1 MTKSGPAGSVL
12 HYPPGAAADGGNRVF
27 DHSVVTF
34 ALIALALTL
43 APGPDT
49 FLVIA
54 NTGAGGFR
62 RGFATVL
69 GIVSG
74 GVFYVLLVACGL
86 VRVLVYSPAVFYAV
100 KLAGACYLLYLG
112 WGALRGAFRRSAAAG
127 TAAPPA
133 AAKSARASYVQGLLT
148 NALNPKI
155 AVFYL
160 AFLPQFLKPG
170 DPVVLKS
177 ALLIGI
183 HYCEGL
189 VWLSLLAYS
198 VGRLGRFLG
207 RPRVK
212 KTLDAVLG
220 ATMMEFGV
228 KLAVERA

>member
-1 MTKSGPAGSVL
+1 ML
-12 HYPPGAAADGGNRVF
+12 
-27 DHSVVTF
+27 DHSVWAF
-34 ALIALALTL
+34 ALIAMVLTI

-54 NTGAGGFR
+54 NTTAGGVR
-62 RGFATVL
+62 QGLATVL

-74 GVFYVLLVACGL
+74 GVVYVLLVAFGL
-86 VRVLVYSPAVFYAV
+86 VRLLLYSPAVFYTV
-100 KLAGACYLLYLG
+100 KLAGAAYLLYLG
-112 WGALRGAFRRSAAAG
+112 WGALRSALRKTAPGSADAPAPARSI
-127 TAAPPA
+127 
-133 AAKSARASYVQGLLT
+133 RASYLQGLLT
-148 NALNPKI
+148 NALNPKV

-183 HYCEGL
+183 HYFEGL
-189 VWLSLLAYS
+189 LWLSLLAFG
-198 VGRLGRFLG
+198 VGRLSRLLA

-212 KTLDAVLG
+212 RAIDGVLG
-220 ATMMEFGV
+220 ATMMGFGF

>member
-1 MTKSGPAGSVL
+1 M
-12 HYPPGAAADGGNRVF
+12 F
-27 DHSVVTF
+27 DHSVLAF
-34 ALIALALTL
+34 ALIALALTI

-74 GVFYVLLVACGL
+74 GFFYVLLVACGL
-86 VRVLVYSPAVFYAV
+86 IRVLVYSPALFHAV

-112 WGALRGAFRRSAAAG
+112 WGALRGAFRQ
-127 TAAPPA
+127 APPA
-133 AAKSARASYVQGLLT
+133 AVDAPPAPARSIRASYLQGLLT

-160 AFLPQFLKPG
+160 AFLPQFLNPG

-183 HYCEGL
+183 HYFEGL
-189 VWLSLLAYS
+189 LWLSLLAFG
-198 VGRLGRFLG
+198 VGRLGRFLA

-212 KTLDAVLG
+212 RTMDAVLG
-220 ATMMEFGV
+220 TTMMGFGV
-228 KLAVERA
+228 KLAVDQT

>member
-1 MTKSGPAGSVL
+1 M
-12 HYPPGAAADGGNRVF
+12 F
-27 DHSVVTF
+27 DHSVLAF

-74 GVFYVLLVACGL
+74 GAFYVLLVACGL
-86 VRVLVYSPAVFYAV
+86 VRILVYSPAVFYTV

-112 WGALRGAFRRSAAAG
+112 WGALRGALRRGPAAG
-127 TAAPPA
+127 AEPPPA
-133 AAKSARASYVQGLLT
+133 AARSIRASYLQGLLT

-160 AFLPQFLKPG
+160 AFLPQFLSPG

-183 HYCEGL
+183 HYFEGL
-189 VWLSLLAYS
+189 VWLSLLAFS
-198 VGRLGRFLG
+198 VGRLGRFLT

-212 KTLDAVLG
+212 RSLDAVLG
-220 ATMMEFGV
+220 TTMMGFGV
-228 KLAVERA
+228 KLVVGD

>member
-1 MTKSGPAGSVL
+1 M
-12 HYPPGAAADGGNRVF
+12 F
-27 DHSVVTF
+27 DHSVLAF
-34 ALIALALTL
+34 ALIAMALTI

-54 NTGAGGFR
+54 NTSAGGFR

-74 GVFYVLLVACGL
+74 GAFYVLLVACGL
-86 VRVLVYSPAVFYAV
+86 IRVLVYSPTLFYAV
-100 KLAGACYLLYLG
+100 KLAGAAYLLYLG
-112 WGALRGAFRRSAAAG
+112 WGALRGAFRQAPAGAAD
-127 TAAPPA
+127 APPPP
-133 AAKSARASYVQGLLT
+133 AKSIRASYLQGLLT

-160 AFLPQFLKPG
+160 AFLPQFLNPG

-183 HYCEGL
+183 HYFEGL
-189 VWLSLLAYS
+189 VWLSLLAFS
-198 VGRLGRFLG
+198 VGRLGRFLA

-212 KTLDAVLG
+212 RTIDAVLG
-220 ATMMEFGV
+220 TTMMGFGL
-228 KLAVERA
+228 KLAVEQA

>member
-1 MTKSGPAGSVL
+1 M
-12 HYPPGAAADGGNRVF
+12 F
-27 DHSVVTF
+27 DHSVVAF

-74 GVFYVLLVACGL
+74 GAVYVLLVAGGL
-86 VRVLVYSPAVFYAV
+86 MRLLVYSPALFYAV
-100 KLAGACYLLYLG
+100 KLAGAGYLLYLG
-112 WGALRGAFRRSAAAG
+112 WGALRGAFRRG
-127 TAAPPA
+127 TAAVPPPA
-133 AAKSARASYVQGLLT
+133 VARSMRASYLQGLLT

-183 HYCEGL
+183 HYFEGL
-189 VWLSLLAYS
+189 IWLSLLAFG
-198 VGRLGRFLG
+198 VGRLGRFLT

-212 KTLDAVLG
+212 KTLDALLG
-220 ATMMEFGV
+220 ATMMGFGL
-228 KLAVERA
+228 KLAVEQA

>member
-1 MTKSGPAGSVL
+1 M
-12 HYPPGAAADGGNRVF
+12 F
-27 DHSVVTF
+27 DHSVAAF
-34 ALIALALTL
+34 ALIAMALTI

-54 NTGAGGFR
+54 NTSAGGFR

-74 GVFYVLLVACGL
+74 GAFYVLLVACGL
-86 VRVLVYSPAVFYAV
+86 IRVLVYSPTLFYAV
-100 KLAGACYLLYLG
+100 KLAGAGYLVYLG
-112 WGALRGAFRRSAAAG
+112 WSALRGVFRQAPALAADAPSP
-127 TAAPPA
+127 PPA
-133 AAKSARASYVQGLLT
+133 KSIRASYLQGLLT

-160 AFLPQFLKPG
+160 AFLPQFLNPG

-183 HYCEGL
+183 HYFEGL
-189 VWLSLLAYS
+189 VWLSLLAFS
-198 VGRLGRFLG
+198 VGRLSRFLA

-212 KTLDAVLG
+212 KTMDAVLG
-220 ATMMEFGV
+220 TTMMGFGL
-228 KLAVERA
+228 KLAVDQA

>member
-1 MTKSGPAGSVL
+1 M
-12 HYPPGAAADGGNRVF
+12 F
-27 DHSVVTF
+27 DHSVLAF
-34 ALIALALTL
+34 SLIALALTL

-54 NTGAGGFR
+54 NSSAGGFR

-74 GVFYVLLVACGL
+74 GVFYVLLIGCGL
-86 VRVLVYSPAVFYAV
+86 ARFLLYSPALFHAV

-112 WGALRGAFRRSAAAG
+112 WGALRRRQGEAG
-127 TAAPPA
+127 DAVPA
-133 AAKSARASYVQGLLT
+133 AAPARSVRASYLQGLLT

-160 AFLPQFLKPG
+160 AFLPQFMSPG

-183 HYCEGL
+183 HYSEGL

-198 VGRLGRFLG
+198 VGRLGRFMA
-207 RPRVK
+207 RPRVRRII
-212 KTLDAVLG
+212 DGVLG
-220 ATMMEFGV
+220 LTMVGFGA
-228 KLAVERA
+228 KLALDQA

>member
-1 MTKSGPAGSVL
+1 M
-12 HYPPGAAADGGNRVF
+12 F
-27 DHSVVTF
+27 DHSVLAFSLV
-34 ALIALALTL
+34 ALALTL

-54 NTGAGGFR
+54 NASAGGFR

-74 GVFYVLLVACGL
+74 GAFYVLLIGCGL
-86 VRVLVYSPAVFYAV
+86 ARFLLYSPALFHAV

-112 WGALRGAFRRSAAAG
+112 WGALRGALRRRQADAAAAP
-127 TAAPPA
+127 AAPPA
-133 AAKSARASYVQGLLT
+133 RSVRASYLQGLMT

-160 AFLPQFLKPG
+160 AFLPQFMNPG

-183 HYCEGL
+183 HYFEGL

-198 VGRLGRFLG
+198 VGRLGRFMARPKVRRTIDGLLG
-207 RPRVK
+207 MTMVGF
-212 KTLDAVLG
+212 G
-220 ATMMEFGV
+220 A
-228 KLAVERA
+228 KLALDQT

>member
-1 MTKSGPAGSVL
+1 ML
-12 HYPPGAAADGGNRVF
+12 
-27 DHSVVTF
+27 DHSVVAF
-34 ALIALALTL
+34 SLVALALTL

-54 NTGAGGFR
+54 NAGAGGFR

-74 GVFYVLLVACGL
+74 GVFYVLLIGCGL
-86 VRVLVYSPAVFYAV
+86 ARFLLYSPALFHAV

-112 WGALRGAFRRSAAAG
+112 WGALRGALRRHQAGAETGAAP
-127 TAAPPA
+127 APPA
-133 AAKSARASYVQGLLT
+133 RSMRASYLQGLMT

-160 AFLPQFLKPG
+160 AFLPQFMNPG

-183 HYCEGL
+183 HYFEGL

-198 VGRLGRFLG
+198 VGRLGRFMA
-207 RPRVK
+207 RPKVRRGI
-212 KTLDAVLG
+212 DGVLG
-220 ATMMEFGV
+220 LTMMGFGA
-228 KLAVERA
+228 KLALDQT

>member
-1 MTKSGPAGSVL
+1 M
-12 HYPPGAAADGGNRVF
+12 F
-27 DHSVVTF
+27 DHSVAAF
-34 ALIALALTL
+34 ALIAMALTI

-54 NTGAGGFR
+54 NTSAGGFR

-74 GVFYVLLVACGL
+74 GACYVLLVACGL
-86 VRVLVYSPAVFYAV
+86 IRVLVYSPTLFYAV
-100 KLAGACYLLYLG
+100 KLAGAGYLVYLG
-112 WGALRGAFRRSAAAG
+112 WSALRGVFRQAPAMAADV
-127 TAAPPA
+127 APPPP
-133 AAKSARASYVQGLLT
+133 AKSIRASYLQGLLT

-160 AFLPQFLKPG
+160 AFLPQFLNPG

-183 HYCEGL
+183 HYFEGL
-189 VWLSLLAYS
+189 VWLSLLAFS
-198 VGRLGRFLG
+198 VGRLSRFLA

-212 KTLDAVLG
+212 KTMDAVLG
-220 ATMMEFGV
+220 TTMMGFGV
-228 KLAVERA
+228 KLAVDQA

>member
-1 MTKSGPAGSVL
+1 M
-12 HYPPGAAADGGNRVF
+12 F
-27 DHSVVTF
+27 DHSVLAF
-34 ALIALALTL
+34 ALIAMGLTV

-54 NTGAGGFR
+54 NTSAGGFR

-74 GVFYVLLVACGL
+74 GACYVLLVACGL
-86 VRVLVYSPAVFYAV
+86 VRLLAWSPAVFFTV

-112 WGALRGAFRRSAAAG
+112 WGALRGALRRTIA
-127 TAAPPA
+127 TATPPPPA
-133 AAKSARASYVQGLLT
+133 PSARASYLQGLLT

-160 AFLPQFLKPG
+160 AFLPQFLSPG

-183 HYCEGL
+183 HYLEGL
-189 VWLSLLAYS
+189 VWLSLLAFS
-198 VGRLGRFLG
+198 VGRLGKWLA
-207 RPRVK
+207 RPRVRR
-212 KTLDAVLG
+212 TLDALLG
-220 ATMMEFGV
+220 TAMIGFGL
-228 KLAVERA
+228 KLAADQA

>member
-1 MTKSGPAGSVL
+1 ML
-12 HYPPGAAADGGNRVF
+12 
-27 DHSVVTF
+27 DHSVLAF
-34 ALIALALTL
+34 SLIAMGLTI

-54 NTGAGGFR
+54 NTSAGGFR

-74 GVFYVLLVACGL
+74 GAVYVLLVACGL
-86 VRVLVYSPAVFYAV
+86 VRLLLWSPAVFWAV
-100 KLAGACYLLYLG
+100 KLAGAAYLLYLG
-112 WGALRGAFRRSAAAG
+112 WNALRGALRP
-127 TAAPPA
+127 AAPPA
-133 AAKSARASYVQGLLT
+133 AASPPARSARASYLQGLLT

-160 AFLPQFLKPG
+160 AFLPQFLAPG

-183 HYCEGL
+183 HYFEGL
-189 VWLSLLAYS
+189 VWLSLLAFS
-198 VGRLGRFLG
+198 VGRLGRWLA

-212 KTLDAVLG
+212 RALDAVLG
-220 ATMMEFGV
+220 ATMIGFGV
-228 KLAVERA
+228 KLASEQA

>member
-1 MTKSGPAGSVL
+1 M
-12 HYPPGAAADGGNRVF
+12 F
-27 DHSVVTF
+27 DHSVVAF
-34 ALIALALTL
+34 ALIAMGLTI

-54 NTGAGGFR
+54 STSAGGFR

-74 GVFYVLLVACGL
+74 GVVYVLLVACGL
-86 VRVLVYSPAVFYAV
+86 VRLLLWSPAVFWTV
-100 KLAGACYLLYLG
+100 KLAGAGYLLYLG
-112 WGALRGAFRRSAAAG
+112 WGALRGALRG
-127 TAAPPA
+127 TAPPA
-133 AAKSARASYVQGLLT
+133 ADAPRPARSVRASYLQGLLT

-160 AFLPQFLKPG
+160 AFLPQFLNPG

-183 HYCEGL
+183 HYFEGL
-189 VWLSLLAYS
+189 AWLSLLAFS
-198 VGRLGRFLG
+198 VGRLGRWLA

-212 KTLDAVLG
+212 RALDAVLG
-220 ATMMEFGV
+220 SVMIGFGV
-228 KLAVERA
+228 KLASEQA

>member
-1 MTKSGPAGSVL
+1 M
-12 HYPPGAAADGGNRVF
+12 F
-27 DHSVVTF
+27 DHSVAAF
-34 ALIALALTL
+34 ALIAMALTI

-54 NTGAGGFR
+54 NTSAGGFR

-74 GVFYVLLVACGL
+74 GAFYVLLVACGL
-86 VRVLVYSPAVFYAV
+86 IRVLVYSPTLFYAV
-100 KLAGACYLLYLG
+100 KLAGAGYLVYLG
-112 WGALRGAFRRSAAAG
+112 WSALRGVFRQAPAIAAD
-127 TAAPPA
+127 APPPPA
-133 AAKSARASYVQGLLT
+133 RSIRASYLQGLLT

-160 AFLPQFLKPG
+160 AFLPQFLNPG

-183 HYCEGL
+183 HYFEGL
-189 VWLSLLAYS
+189 VWLSLLAFS
-198 VGRLGRFLG
+198 VGRLSRFLA

-212 KTLDAVLG
+212 KTMDAVLG
-220 ATMMEFGV
+220 TTMMGFGL
-228 KLAVERA
+228 KLAVDQA

>member
-1 MTKSGPAGSVL
+1 MTML
-12 HYPPGAAADGGNRVF
+12 
-27 DHSVVTF
+27 DHSVLAF
-34 ALIALALTL
+34 SLIALALTL

-54 NTGAGGFR
+54 NASAGGFR

-74 GVFYVLLVACGL
+74 GVFYVLLIGCGL
-86 VRVLVYSPAVFYAV
+86 ARFLLYSPALFHAV

-112 WGALRGAFRRSAAAG
+112 WGALRAALRRRQAEPQ
-127 TAAPPA
+127 AAPAVAPA
-133 AAKSARASYVQGLLT
+133 RSMRASYMQGLLT

-160 AFLPQFLKPG
+160 AFLPQFMSPG

-183 HYCEGL
+183 HYFEGL
-189 VWLSLLAYS
+189 VWLSLLAWS
-198 VGRLGRFLG
+198 VGRLGRFMA
-207 RPRVK
+207 RPRVRRAI
-212 KTLDAVLG
+212 DGVLG
-220 ATMMEFGV
+220 ATMVGFGA
-228 KLAVERA
+228 KLALDRG

>member
-1 MTKSGPAGSVL
+1 M
-12 HYPPGAAADGGNRVF
+12 F
-27 DHSVVTF
+27 DHSVLAF
-34 ALIALALTL
+34 ALIAMALTI

-54 NTGAGGFR
+54 NTSAGGFR

-74 GVFYVLLVACGL
+74 GAFYVLLVACGL
-86 VRVLVYSPAVFYAV
+86 IRVLVYSPALFYAV
-100 KLAGACYLLYLG
+100 KLAGAGYLLYLG
-112 WGALRGAFRRSAAAG
+112 WGALRSAFRPAPASAAD
-127 TAAPPA
+127 APPPPA
-133 AAKSARASYVQGLLT
+133 RSIRASYLQGLLT

-160 AFLPQFLKPG
+160 AFLPQFLNPG

-183 HYCEGL
+183 HYSEGL
-189 VWLSLLAYS
+189 VWLSLLAFS
-198 VGRLGRFLG
+198 VGRLGRFLA

-212 KTLDAVLG
+212 RAIDAVLG
-220 ATMMEFGV
+220 ITMMGFGL
-228 KLAVERA
+228 KLAVDQT

>member
-1 MTKSGPAGSVL
+1 M
-12 HYPPGAAADGGNRVF
+12 F
-27 DHSVVTF
+27 DHSVLAF
-34 ALIALALTL
+34 ALIAMALTV

-54 NTGAGGFR
+54 NTSAGGFR

-74 GVFYVLLVACGL
+74 GACYVLLVACGL
-86 VRVLVYSPAVFYAV
+86 VRLLVYSPAVFFTV

-112 WGALRGAFRRSAAAG
+112 WGALRGVLRRAPAAAG
-127 TAAPPA
+127 APPPPA
-133 AAKSARASYVQGLLT
+133 PSVRASYLQGLLT

-160 AFLPQFLKPG
+160 AFLPQFLNPG

-183 HYCEGL
+183 HYFEGL
-189 VWLSLLAYS
+189 IWLSLLAFS
-198 VGRLGRFLG
+198 VGRLGRWLA
-207 RPRVK
+207 RPRVRR
-212 KTLDAVLG
+212 TLDAVLG
-220 ATMMEFGV
+220 ATMIGFGL
-228 KLAVERA
+228 KLAAD

>member
-1 MTKSGPAGSVL
+1 M
-12 HYPPGAAADGGNRVF
+12 F
-27 DHSVVTF
+27 DHSVLAF
-34 ALIALALTL
+34 ALIAMALTV

-54 NTGAGGFR
+54 NTSAGGFR

-74 GVFYVLLVACGL
+74 GACYVLLVACGL
-86 VRVLVYSPAVFYAV
+86 VRLLVYSPAVFFTV

-112 WGALRGAFRRSAAAG
+112 WNALRGALRRPLSAAD
-127 TAAPPA
+127 AAPPPA
-133 AAKSARASYVQGLLT
+133 PAPSARASYLQGLLT

-160 AFLPQFLKPG
+160 AFLPQFLTPG

-183 HYCEGL
+183 HYFEGL
-189 VWLSLLAYS
+189 VWLSLLAFS
-198 VGRLGRFLG
+198 VGRLGRWLA
-207 RPRVK
+207 RPRVRRA
-212 KTLDAVLG
+212 LDAVLG
-220 ATMMEFGV
+220 ATMVGFGL
-228 KLAVERA
+228 KLAADRA

>member
-1 MTKSGPAGSVL
+1 M
-12 HYPPGAAADGGNRVF
+12 F
-27 DHSVVTF
+27 DHSVLAF
-34 ALIALALTL
+34 ALIALALTI

-69 GIVSG
+69 GVVSG
-74 GVFYVLLVACGL
+74 GFFYVLLVACGL
-86 VRVLVYSPAVFYAV
+86 IRVLVYSPVLFHAV

-112 WGALRGAFRRSAAAG
+112 WGALRGAFSP
-127 TAAPPA
+127 APPA
-133 AAKSARASYVQGLLT
+133 AADAPLTPARSIRASYLQGLLT

-160 AFLPQFLKPG
+160 AFLPQFLNPG

-183 HYCEGL
+183 HYFEGL
-189 VWLSLLAYS
+189 LWLSLLAFG
-198 VGRLGRFLG
+198 VGHLGRFLA

-212 KTLDAVLG
+212 RTLDAVLG
-220 ATMMEFGV
+220 TTMMGFGV
-228 KLAVERA
+228 KLAVDQT

>member
-1 MTKSGPAGSVL
+1 M
-12 HYPPGAAADGGNRVF
+12 F
-27 DHSVVTF
+27 DHSVLAFT
-34 ALIALALTL
+34 LIAMALTI

-54 NTGAGGFR
+54 NTSAGGFR

-69 GIVSG
+69 GVVSG
-74 GVFYVLLVACGL
+74 GFFYVLLVACGL
-86 VRVLVYSPAVFYAV
+86 VRLLVYSPGVFYGV

-112 WGALRGAFRRSAAAG
+112 WGALRGAFRRSTAAG
-127 TAAPPA
+127 ADAAPPP
-133 AAKSARASYVQGLLT
+133 AKSARASYLQGLLT

-160 AFLPQFLKPG
+160 AFLPQFLNPG

-183 HYCEGL
+183 HYFEGL
-189 VWLSLLAYS
+189 IWLSLLAFS
-198 VGRLGRFLG
+198 VGRLGRFLA

-212 KTLDAVLG
+212 RTMDAVLG
-220 ATMMEFGV
+220 ATMMGFGL
-228 KLAVERA
+228 KLAVEQA

>member
-1 MTKSGPAGSVL
+1 ML
-12 HYPPGAAADGGNRVF
+12 
-27 DHSVVTF
+27 DHSVLDF
-34 ALIALALTL
+34 ALIALLLTL

-54 NTGAGGFR
+54 NTSAGGFR

-74 GVFYVLLVACGL
+74 GVFYVLLIGCGL
-86 VRVLVYSPAVFYAV
+86 ARFLLYSPRLFYTV

-112 WGALRGAFRRSAAAG
+112 WGALRSALQG
-127 TAAPPA
+127 RTAAEPEVAPA
-133 AAKSARASYVQGLLT
+133 VAPARSARASYLQGLLT

-160 AFLPQFLKPG
+160 AFLPQFLNPG

-183 HYCEGL
+183 HYFEGL
-189 VWLSLLAYS
+189 VWLSLLAFS
-198 VGRLGRFLG
+198 VGRLGGFLS

-212 KTLDAVLG
+212 RAIDGVLT
-220 ATMMEFGV
+220 ARIV
-228 KLAVERA
+228 

>member
-1 MTKSGPAGSVL
+1 MG
-12 HYPPGAAADGGNRVF
+12 
-27 DHSVVTF
+27 
-34 ALIALALTL
+34 LTV

-54 NTGAGGFR
+54 NTSAGGFR

-74 GVFYVLLVACGL
+74 GACYVLLVACGL
-86 VRVLVYSPAVFYAV
+86 VRLLAWSPAVFFTV

-112 WGALRGAFRRSAAAG
+112 WGALRGALRRTIA
-127 TAAPPA
+127 TATPPPPA
-133 AAKSARASYVQGLLT
+133 PSARASYLQGLLT

-160 AFLPQFLKPG
+160 AFLPQFLSPG

-183 HYCEGL
+183 HYLEGL
-189 VWLSLLAYS
+189 VWLSLLAFS
-198 VGRLGRFLG
+198 VGRLGKWLA
-207 RPRVK
+207 RPRVRR
-212 KTLDAVLG
+212 TLDALLG
-220 ATMMEFGV
+220 TAMIGFGL
-228 KLAVERA
+228 KLAADQA